1 MNTPQGARR
10 PPHIPMRTCVGCR
23 TVLPQ
28 AELVRTRCPGGRVTA
43 AAALTAPS
51 GRSAYVCPSRA
62 CVELAVRKGGFRRS
76 FRSNAITDTE
86 TLWAALASDVERHS
100 KRSGMHASGRNA

>member
-23 TVLPQ
+23 TVRPQ
-28 AELVRTRCPGGRVTA
+28 AELVRTRCPGGRITPA
-43 AAALTAPS
+43 CTAPS
-51 GRSAYVCPSRA
+51 GRSAYVCPLRA

-76 FRSNAITDTE
+76 FRSNATADTE
-86 TLWAALASDVERHS
+86 TLWTALASDVERHN